1 MAVLILEN
9 TSDAEVE
16 RVRLELPDDAI
27 LLFHEAALKL
37 VSQRTFGYVLFPL
50 IPGILGLSSGGD
62 RYGQAIFGA
71 MGVIGLGLGIPNA
84 VIASRSN
91 RHLGDFF
98 REVAWAP
105 GLLGPGR
112 TRRGLIFLRSRDPYA
127 TVPIRVIHRNPAGD
141 RSLELVCPGM
151 PPP

>member
-71 MGVIGLGLGIPNA
+71 MGVIGLGSGFAGPRPGM
-84 VIASRSN
+84 SRLDLPPQPRS
-91 RHLGDFF
+91 LCD
-98 REVAWAP
+98 
-105 GLLGPGR
+105 GP
-112 TRRGLIFLRSRDPYA
+112 DP
-127 TVPIRVIHRNPAGD
+127 GD
-141 RSLELVCPGM
+141 RPECH
-151 PPP
+151 